1 MKKTTLAP
9 LVLLALPFFV
19 NALIDLDIKTSCAVA
34 HPNDQDCDTVPDDID
49 AFPQDPTESV
59 DTDGDRLGNNADI
72 DDDNDGVNDEVDIF
86 PLDASESLD
95 TDGDGI
101 GNNADT
107 DDDGDGVLDTADAY
121 PKDASKS
128 VRPASMG
135 GSMSGL
141 WLLLL
146 PAVRFFSN
154 VRGKKARV

>member
-34 HPNDQDCDTVPDDID
+34 HPNDQDCDKVPDDID

-59 DTDGDRLGNNADI
+59 DTDGDGLGNNADI

-86 PLDASESLD
+86 PLNASESLD
-95 TDGDGI
+95 TDGDGL
-101 GNNADT
+101 GNNEDT
-107 DDDGDGVLDTADAY
+107 DDDGDNVLDADDAY
-121 PKDASKS
+121 PLDASKS
-128 VRPASMG
+128 ELPPRSD
-135 GSMSGL
+135 GSISAL

-154 VRGKKARV
+154 VRRKK